1 MDYKS
6 GRNCIIAYT
15 FNEGVSSFPHFRFI
29 IKSVEKNSNFHPKNA
44 NSRKWKHLD
53 FYDAPFYGSNREFFR
68 SSRSE
73 KNVLELM
80 EKLQELVSAQS
91 FEEEEQTIRILAS
104 YIKNTFDMKE
114 CMKISRVYCSIATE
128 LENGELN
135 KLKKNCE
142 NKEDL
147 CEKILK
153 YLNEKC
159 ILIKNEQSEI
169 NSFTEENCL
178 EQLKKCMQMGTVC
191 ETILDVACKKVQE
204 ECEKFNITIPSE
216 DIPLPQLPD
225 TDISSTDSNK
235 NETAK
240 DVAKADSVTT
250 LPIEIY
256 TGTGTVITHVTA
268 TVTADVSEI
277 YTMLETVTSTITLC
291 ECHCSSQECTHTDP
305 SDSPKQTSTE
315 ESSSSDFPSE
325 PTKLP
330 DPDGPSIPDK
340 PEDSDESNESLGPE
354 EPGESSESGKT
365 EEPDK
370 PPESE
375 EPEKPE
381 ESGEL
386 PKPEEPDKSP
396 ESEKPNKSEE
406 PSQSATGKEDCTVLK
421 TVTVT
426 PNPQKNPNHDKIS
439 IKNHGMHLNGLYKE
453 SNENLNSFKLEKKD
467 YSAFVND
474 TLFNVL
480 SKRSLSSSVWANVE
494 HDPLVLIVASLDTFI
509 KDQEECI
516 SFLEYLCQNLLNKL
530 PEGGFTTILRALC
543 ESTTIYDLCKRLT
556 TPDSSGL
563 TLIQKKCHD
572 LEKKLAELFNSNEE
586 LFLKGSNK
594 RLAVQDCENYNTFC
608 NIFYRICHGSLA
620 NLCGKLKYTCYLK
633 RREDYRNTLVS
644 TLIKDHLGNSP
655 ECVKELLLK
664 CHCLVGLGPDMVES
678 CLQIWKT
685 CNSAVQTVY
694 GFCPQLAFFIKKAFS
709 GNSRFVSS
717 YKYESSKNRC
727 SLFGVCDYF
736 ILVCNDGQT
745 KDLCIELKQECSKTI
760 FTQSIEQ
767 TLTECSSDFGRVD
780 LNSFFFRMR
789 GNGDLFPHGKPYLST
804 LLLLLSSSM
813 PHKTSLEERCT
824 MFLTQYCTYYQTIF
838 LNLDQYCSSGQTD
851 ECKMLDVKATE
862 SCNRLK
868 AMFENLGFVSE
879 DNSYMLLSGAVSDRI
894 TLPQC
899 VLFLEECIYFGHA
912 CSNLKD
918 LCKIILVICNELAVQ
933 RYNLN
938 NVWMKFNKK
947 LLLGD
952 SGVPNI
958 KHLLFSSNSLN
969 THILEICAEIGG
981 FNEIL
986 YQWCLNPYDLI
997 RKLYYYL
1004 LIAYEELMQSML
1016 ELKEFPSLSQCMYY
1030 LTECGNLDSFFD
1042 GLKDLCTKLRMQC
1055 FGTNHKDYFED
1066 IEPIKL
1072 T

>member
-1 MDYKS
+1 M
-6 GRNCIIAYT
+6 RV
-15 FNEGVSSFPHFRFI
+15 FLVSLIFGITVVFSRDI
-29 IKSVEKNSNFHPKNA
+29 RVSVEKNSNFHPKNA

-91 FEEEEQTIRILAS
+91 FEEGMKFVLYHSWI

-305 SDSPKQTSTE
+305 SDFPEQTSTE

-340 PEDSDESNESLGPE
+340 PEDSDESDESLGPE

-381 ESGEL
+381 ESDEL

-396 ESEKPNKSEE
+396 ESEKPNKPEE

-439 IKNHGMHLNGLYKE
+439 IKNHGMHLNGFYKE

-494 HDPLVLIVASLDTFI
+494 HDLLVLAVVSLDTFI
-509 KDQEECI
+509 KDQEECV
-516 SFLEYLCQNLLNKL
+516 SFLKHLCEFLLPRL
-530 PEGGFTTILRALC
+530 PHGGFTTILKAFC
-543 ESTTIYDLCKRLT
+543 KSATIHDFCKDLT
-556 TPDSSGL
+556 TPDSFGL
-563 TLIQKKCHD
+563 TPIQRKCRD
-572 LEKKLAELFNSNEE
+572 LEKELTELLNSNEE
-586 LFLKGSNK
+586 LFSKGSNK
-594 RLAVQDCENYNTFC
+594 RLSIQDCENYSTFC
-608 NIFYRICHGSLA
+608 NIFYRICRGSFT
-620 NLCGKLKYTCYLK
+620 NLCGKLKYTCYSK
-633 RREDYRNTLVS
+633 QREDYKNMFFSVLAKS
-644 TLIKDHLGNSP
+644 HLEVPSQ
-655 ECVKELLLK
+655 CVEELLRK
-664 CHCLVGLGPDMVES
+664 CHCLIGLGPDMVES
-678 CLQIWKT
+678 CFQVWDT
-685 CNSAVQTVY
+685 CKSVTHTVHE
-694 GFCPQLAFFIKKAFS
+694 FCPQLSSFIKKAFS
-709 GNSRFVSS
+709 ENSEYTLS
-717 YKYESSKNRC
+717 YKYGSSKSQC
-727 SLFGVCDYF
+727 SLFDTCNYF
-736 ILVCNDGQT
+736 TLVCNDDQT
-745 KDLCIELKQECSKTI
+745 KNLCARLKQECSETI
-760 FTQSIEQ
+760 STQSIGQ
-767 TLTECSSDFGRVD
+767 TLLTNCASDFGELD
-780 LNSFFFRMR
+780 LSSFFSGAEEN
-789 GNGDLFPHGKPYLST
+789 GNLFPYGNPYLSS

-813 PHKTSLEERCT
+813 SHKTTLEQRCI
-824 MFLTQYCTYYQTIF
+824 MFLRHHCTYYQTIF
-838 LNLDQYCSSGQTD
+838 PNLDQYCSLGQTD
-851 ECKMLDVKATE
+851 ECDNLDAKVDK
-862 SCNRLK
+862 SCNNLK
-868 AMFENLGFVSE
+868 TMFENLGFVSQ
-879 DNSYMLLSGAVSDRI
+879 DNSYILLSGMVNDRI
-894 TLPQC
+894 TLAQC
-899 VLFLEECIYFGHA
+899 TLFLTECTYLGHI
-912 CSNLKD
+912 CFNVED
-918 LCKIILVICNELAVQ
+918 LCRIILVICHDLAVQ
-933 RYNLN
+933 KHNLNTIWKKINENSLLYNLGVSN
-938 NVWMKFNKK
+938 IDY
-947 LLLGD
+947 LL
-952 SGVPNI
+952 SP
-958 KHLLFSSNSLN
+958 STTLN
-969 THILEICAEIGG
+969 THILKICAEVGG
-981 FNEIL
+981 LNEVL
-986 YQWCLNPYDLI
+986 YQWCLNFLDIP
-997 RKLYYYL
+997 RRLYYHFLTRYK
-1004 LIAYEELMQSML
+1004 ELEQAIL
-1016 ELKEFPSLSQCMYY
+1016 GLKELPSLSQCIYY
-1030 LTECGNLDSFFD
+1030 LSECGTLGSFFHSLQD
-1042 GLKDLCTKLRMQC
+1042 PCKSLKTRCLA
-1055 FGTNHKDYFED
+1055 TNRKDHFEE